1 MLIIADATYSVG
13 VPDGKTRYLNG
24 VQGNYV
30 LGRKGGSRK
39 MRYGTDNALYTH
51 IFRGGAIGF
60 ESSLNSEWTI
70 KMETT
75 SWTDDSGQGHALT
88 NFPWN
93 AINVT
98 HNLGLPSYQGNVWL
112 KAGSTDCIGFSGKI
126 TQKFNLCIQYTHTT
140 STEDKDKIVVAT
152 TRTDTSYN
160 TSYDETYTADNN
172 KTLYLQWFPY
182 GLGEGR
188 KDPVTSKTDE
198 VPVYSGDWW
207 QVRTSADD

>member
-1 MLIIADATYSVG
+1 
-13 VPDGKTRYLNG
+13 
-24 VQGNYV
+24 
-30 LGRKGGSRK
+30 

-75 SWTDDSGQGHALT
+75 TWTDDSGQGNALT

-112 KAGSTDCIGFSGKI
+112 KAGSTDCIGFSGRI

-207 QVRTSADD
+207 QVKTSADK